1 MILKTDYI
9 DSIFEYPGLWDTPSK
24 CGIKIIR
31 NKNKTVVIATELYNE
46 NPGTSVTDSITSI
59 ATKICHEEALNPE
72 KIIFIEHSPDMKSK
86 MDFWNECF
94 YRVHFKWEDGQF
106 KDQTWEVLTKE
117 QLNDLI
123 KESV

>member
-9 DSIFEYPGLWDTPSK
+9 DKIFEYPGLWDTPSK

-31 NKNKTVVIATELYNE
+31 TKARTIIIATELYSE
-46 NPGTSVTDSITSI
+46 NPGTSVTDSITNI
-59 ATKICHEEALNPE
+59 ATKICRDESINPE
-72 KIIFIEHSPDMKSK
+72 NLIFIEHSPDMKSK

-94 YRVHFKWEDGQF
+94 YRVHFNWEAGQF
-106 KDQTWEVLTKE
+106 KDQKWEVMSKD

-123 KESV
+123 GEEV

>member
-9 DSIFEYPGLWDTPSK
+9 DRIFEYPGLWDTPSK

-31 NKNKTVVIATELYNE
+31 NNVRTIVIATELYND
-46 NPGTSVTDSITSI
+46 NPGTSVTDSITNI
-59 ATKICHEEALNPE
+59 ATKICHEESLNPE
-72 KIIFIEHSPDMKSK
+72 NIVFIEHSPDMKSK

-94 YRVHFKWEDGQF
+94 YRVHFNWDGNVF
-106 KDQTWEVLTKE
+106 TDHRWEVLSKD

-123 KESV
+123 NG